1 LSLNN
6 NVPSH
11 SNPYLQQPEHNSH
24 GGGNRVTDRSPAWR
38 ALFASDAVRQAFTHL
53 SNQDIK
59 HFAALPLKMTMKTI
73 AASGWITWIQS
84 LLPGIM
90 QIQSLTAPRSFRTT
104 IVGPVHTSTARS
116 QTGLAAWFWIQ
127 DLLKIGEETRVWTR
141 MTGERYLHFLPIE
154 KHVL

>member
-1 LSLNN
+1 M
-6 NVPSH
+6 
-11 SNPYLQQPEHNSH
+11 
-24 GGGNRVTDRSPAWR
+24 TDRSPAWR

-59 HFAALPLKMTMKTI
+59 HFAALPLNDDEDDDEDDSSEWVDNMDPVTFARYYANTI
-73 AASGWITWIQS
+73 PHCAK
-84 LLPGIM
+84 
-90 QIQSLTAPRSFRTT
+90 